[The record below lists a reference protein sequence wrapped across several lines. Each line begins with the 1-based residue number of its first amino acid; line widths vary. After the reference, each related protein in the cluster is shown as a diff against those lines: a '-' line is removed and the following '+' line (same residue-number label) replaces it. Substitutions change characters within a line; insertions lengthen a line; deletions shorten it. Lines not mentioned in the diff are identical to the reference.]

1 MQGLVMRLAVVR
13 NFLKMESS
21 SSIVLLFAA
30 VIALVLSNSPLAGIY
45 HQVLALPVGVT
56 LGDTGLTKPLILWIN
71 DGLMA
76 VFFFLVGLE
85 IKREVLEGELS
96 SAAQIALPGFAALGG
111 MAAPALIYCAFNWQ
125 HPDNLSGWA
134 IPAATDIAFAVGI
147 LGLAG
152 SRVPI
157 SLKVFLLALAI
168 LDDLGAILII
178 AFFYTAH
185 LSFISLALAG
195 AGLLALIV
203 LNRCNIGRLAPYV
216 LIGAFIWVC
225 VLKSG
230 VHATLA
236 GVAVA
241 FTIPIRDRKRPDRSL
256 LRRCEHALHPWVGF
270 GIMPVFALAN
280 AGVSLGGLGPEAMAD
295 PVTLGILLGLF
306 AGKQLGVMLMV
317 ALCVGLGFAKLPQGS
332 SWGQMYGVAVLTGIG
347 FTMSLFIGTLA
358 FSDDLRAAE
367 VRLGVLAGS
376 ILSAAVGYLLL
387 RFVAQ
392 PLPRSRP
399 EKLASI

>member
-1 MQGLVMRLAVVR
+1 MGLTAVR
-13 NFLKMESS
+13 DFLKLESA

-30 VIALVLSNSPLAGIY
+30 VVALVLSNSPLAGFY
-45 HQVLALPVGVT
+45 DHLLTLPFGVT
-56 LGDTGLTKPLILWIN
+56 LGGIGLTKPLILWIN

-76 VFFFLVGLE
+76 IFFFLVGLE
-85 IKREVLEGELS
+85 IKREILEGELS
-96 SAAQIALPGFAALGG
+96 SAAQLALPGFAALGG
-111 MAAPALIYCAFNWQ
+111 MAAPAVLYCLINWQ
-125 HPDNLSGWA
+125 HPENLPGWA

-152 SRVPI
+152 SRVPL

-178 AFFYTAH
+178 AFFYTAD
-185 LSFISLALAG
+185 LSLTSLALAG
-195 AGLLALIV
+195 AGLLALVV
-203 LNRCNIGRLAPYV
+203 LNRCNVGRLAPYV
-216 LIGAFIWVC
+216 LIGIFIWVC

-241 FTIPIRDRKRPDRSL
+241 FTIPIRDRKRPDHSL

-270 GIMPVFALAN
+270 AIMPIFAFAN
-280 AGVSLGGLGPEAMAD
+280 AGVSLTGLGLETATE
-295 PVTLGILLGLF
+295 PVGLGIALGLF
-306 AGKQLGVMLMV
+306 AGKQFGVMLMV
-317 ALCVGLGFAKLPQGS
+317 VLCVGLGFAKLPQGA

-358 FSDDLRAAE
+358 FSDNLRAAE

-376 ILSAAVGYLLL
+376 IFSAVVGYLLL
-387 RFVAQ
+387 RYVARPQAQ
-392 PLPRSRP
+392 PPVQPHAQPQRS
-399 EKLASI
+399 AV